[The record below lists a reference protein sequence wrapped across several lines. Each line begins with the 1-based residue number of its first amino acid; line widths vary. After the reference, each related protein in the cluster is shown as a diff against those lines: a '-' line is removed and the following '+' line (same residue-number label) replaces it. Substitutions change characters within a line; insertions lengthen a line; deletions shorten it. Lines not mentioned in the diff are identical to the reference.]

1 MNMRLMSSRIGAVA
15 AVAAVAVLVVTGACA
30 PAPVGSAGSADPQ
43 GGGRLVDVVTNSG
56 YGLNP
61 GTNLDVIG
69 VHATVDV
76 PAGGT
81 VLVNATKVIGTL
93 GLDVP
98 AALDAWV
105 CHRPAGSARTSL
117 VTVGPAHNIQ
127 AWSRA
132 RTPLTLA
139 AAIEGLPAG
148 SHEVGL
154 CAQATSLRWNDN
166 HRSSVTATVFAP

>member
-1 MNMRLMSSRIGAVA
+1 MKKLMSSRIGAVA

-76 PAGGT
+76 PAGGS
-81 VLVNATKVIGTL
+81 
-93 GLDVP
+93 P
-98 AALDAWV
+98 
-105 CHRPAGSARTSL
+105 
-117 VTVGPAHNIQ
+117 
-127 AWSRA
+127 
-132 RTPLTLA
+132 
-139 AAIEGLPAG
+139 
-148 SHEVGL
+148 
-154 CAQATSLRWNDN
+154 
-166 HRSSVTATVFAP
+166 SSSG